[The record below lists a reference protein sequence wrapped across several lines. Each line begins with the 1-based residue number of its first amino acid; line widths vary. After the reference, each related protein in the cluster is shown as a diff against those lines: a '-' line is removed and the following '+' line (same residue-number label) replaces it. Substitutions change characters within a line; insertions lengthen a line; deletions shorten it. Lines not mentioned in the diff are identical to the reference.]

1 MKDRIRY
8 SEAFKLKVMEEL
20 RDAKWKSAKEAA
32 TAYGIAEMSVYN
44 WMRKLGFEHLKGR
57 LIYVKTRTELDRIKE
72 LEEQVLRLKQSLAD
86 EVLDHK
92 IDVEF
97 LKIACKRAG
106 TTVDDLKKKEWWG
119 VAHWLHEEEKV
130 PVKRVCSR
138 CGRSTVVYYKDRKAR
153 ARLANKEDFILL
165 LARRERIVNPMA
177 GCEKVL
183 YAIRPAMA
191 EEDVTMGVNRFY
203 RLMKKN
209 GMMVPKRK
217 KYSCTTTKQ
226 DKSLVPSPNL
236 VKTMKITAP
245 DQALCSDITYIYTEE
260 GFLFLSLMMDMFA
273 HDIVG
278 WAVSN
283 SLKTEGPLAALAMA
297 SRALGPD
304 AKPVAHSDRGCQYNS
319 HAYIKA
325 LEKLGWKSSMTE
337 ELHCYENAMA
347 ERLNGILKYEYFLNT
362 HFKTKAEAMKAI
374 EEAIRVYNTRRLH
387 ESLGFKTPKAFR
399 EEAMRKA
406 A

>member
-20 RDAKWKSAKEAA
+20 RDAKWKSVWEAA
-32 TAYGIAEMSVYN
+32 KAYGIAEMSVYN

-57 LIYVKTRTELDRIKE
+57 FIYVKTRTELDRIKE

-106 TTVDDLKKKEWWG
+106 TTVDDLKKEWWG
-119 VAHWLHEEEKV
+119 VAHWLHEEGKV

-191 EEDVTMGVNRFY
+191 EEGVTMGVNRFY

-217 KYSCTTTKQ
+217 LDVADNSYTVAAYLIAQFGKNFNAGNKAIRGDALLSCAMNHIRRAQDEIGGQVVFLEMEHGNHKLAKFYSRC
-226 DKSLVPSPNL
+226 
-236 VKTMKITAP
+236 
-245 DQALCSDITYIYTEE
+245 
-260 GFLFLSLMMDMFA
+260 GFLPFGTRTSDEKGGRVVYDQMFMFL
-273 HDIVG
+273 
-278 WAVSN
+278 
-283 SLKTEGPLAALAMA
+283 K
-297 SRALGPD
+297 
-304 AKPVAHSDRGCQYNS
+304 
-319 HAYIKA
+319 
-325 LEKLGWKSSMTE
+325 
-337 ELHCYENAMA
+337 
-347 ERLNGILKYEYFLNT
+347 
-362 HFKTKAEAMKAI
+362 
-374 EEAIRVYNTRRLH
+374 
-387 ESLGFKTPKAFR
+387 
-399 EEAMRKA
+399 
-406 A
+406 